1 MYAIR
6 NHTVIFLMADY
17 ETPSFAV
24 TVDVPVASRERFY
37 LAGNK
42 PVCDKGRNKV
52 YVFSRERNV

>member
-1 MYAIR
+1 M
-6 NHTVIFLMADY
+6 TDY

-24 TVDVPVASRERFY
+24 TVDVPVTSRERFY

-42 PVCDKGRNKV
+42 PVRDKGRNKV